1 MDNFACRYAI
11 IQFRPYTETGEFANI
26 GVVLACP
33 SIGFFDYKILKKK
46 TKRITDFFSPL
57 KREQYIGAAGYFKEA
72 LEVTK
77 KSLQGAPKDVMRS
90 QFERLVHPREAII
103 RFSEPRAILSQD
115 PAIEL
120 NRLYDMLVGRDFAT
134 KEHVETVMGRSIS
147 HRLRDLHLDFPFKQM
162 KVSDDFISVSIPF
175 VQIKDNKF
183 LKGIKP
189 LDLNLQDV
197 NEVFEKGVVWSNK
210 LVRLRS
216 QLPEQIAFV
225 LNPPKGQDDE
235 AIIAIANE
243 ATNGLRKAGATV
255 IQIDDLASLDAFAK
269 Q

>member
-1 MDNFACRYAI
+1 
-11 IQFRPYTETGEFANI
+11 
-26 GVVLACP
+26 
-33 SIGFFDYKILKKK
+33 
-46 TKRITDFFSPL
+46 
-57 KREQYIGAAGYFKEA
+57 
-72 LEVTK
+72 
-77 KSLQGAPKDVMRS
+77 
-90 QFERLVHPREAII
+90 
-103 RFSEPRAILSQD
+103 
-115 PAIEL
+115 
-120 NRLYDMLVGRDFAT
+120 
-134 KEHVETVMGRSIS
+134 MGRSIS